1 MIDRQREI
9 TDSVFGLLLLS
20 FIDFKIHRL
29 APLHNNDK
37 NSLYFDR
44 KSKIQRFIIQY
55 HNTIGKLKE
64 NIMKLAEKNT
74 GILFAGLAATL
85 WAISGISGQ
94 ILFNDFQFSA
104 EWLVSTRMFIAGLL
118 LIFALFREKKDLI
131 AILTFSILGMYAVQY
146 TYFKTIELSSASFA
160 TIIQYTGPFF
170 IIIYEAMK
178 NKRLPNRNTLLLM
191 LLTLIGVFM
200 IVANG
205 NIAQLTVTP
214 ASLLWG
220 VGSAISLAFYSVQ
233 PRNLLKK
240 YGSLLVVGWGM
251 LLGSVPANLIQPFFR
266 YTGELS
272 LHSLLHI
279 LIVVILGTAV
289 SYFIYL
295 SSLKYISS
303 SLASILTA
311 FEPIFATVLS
321 VPIFHTSLTAIATIG
336 FVIVIGT
343 ILLLQKVL

>member
-1 MIDRQREI
+1 
-9 TDSVFGLLLLS
+9 
-20 FIDFKIHRL
+20 
-29 APLHNNDK
+29 
-37 NSLYFDR
+37 
-44 KSKIQRFIIQY
+44 
-55 HNTIGKLKE
+55 
-64 NIMKLAEKNT
+64 
-74 GILFAGLAATL
+74 
-85 WAISGISGQ
+85 
-94 ILFNDFQFSA
+94 
-104 EWLVSTRMFIAGLL
+104 
-118 LIFALFREKKDLI
+118 
-131 AILTFSILGMYAVQY
+131 
-146 TYFKTIELSSASFA
+146 
-160 TIIQYTGPFF
+160 
-170 IIIYEAMK
+170 
-178 NKRLPNRNTLLLM
+178 
-191 LLTLIGVFM
+191 M

-205 NIAQLTVTP
+205 NIAQLTFTP

-220 VGSAISLAFYSVQ
+220 VSSAISLAFYSVQ

>member
-1 MIDRQREI
+1 
-9 TDSVFGLLLLS
+9 
-20 FIDFKIHRL
+20 
-29 APLHNNDK
+29 
-37 NSLYFDR
+37 
-44 KSKIQRFIIQY
+44 
-55 HNTIGKLKE
+55 
-64 NIMKLAEKNT
+64 
-74 GILFAGLAATL
+74 
-85 WAISGISGQ
+85 
-94 ILFNDFQFSA
+94 
-104 EWLVSTRMFIAGLL
+104 
-118 LIFALFREKKDLI
+118 
-131 AILTFSILGMYAVQY
+131 
-146 TYFKTIELSSASFA
+146 
-160 TIIQYTGPFF
+160 
-170 IIIYEAMK
+170 
-178 NKRLPNRNTLLLM
+178 
-191 LLTLIGVFM
+191 
-200 IVANG
+200 
-205 NIAQLTVTP
+205 
-214 ASLLWG
+214 
-220 VGSAISLAFYSVQ
+220 
-233 PRNLLKK
+233 
-240 YGSLLVVGWGM
+240 M

>member
-1 MIDRQREI
+1 
-9 TDSVFGLLLLS
+9 
-20 FIDFKIHRL
+20 
-29 APLHNNDK
+29 
-37 NSLYFDR
+37 
-44 KSKIQRFIIQY
+44 
-55 HNTIGKLKE
+55 
-64 NIMKLAEKNT
+64 MKLAEKNT

-94 ILFNDFQFSA
+94 ILFNDYQFSA

-118 LIFALFREKKDLI
+118 LLSATKLTGAPSIFAPFREKKDLI

>member
-1 MIDRQREI
+1 
-9 TDSVFGLLLLS
+9 
-20 FIDFKIHRL
+20 
-29 APLHNNDK
+29 
-37 NSLYFDR
+37 
-44 KSKIQRFIIQY
+44 
-55 HNTIGKLKE
+55 
-64 NIMKLAEKNT
+64 MKLAEKNT

-94 ILFNDFQFSA
+94 ILFNDYQFSA

-118 LIFALFREKKDLI
+118 LLSAAKLTGAPSIFALFREKKDLI

-214 ASLLWG
+214 ASLL
-220 VGSAISLAFYSVQ
+220 
-233 PRNLLKK
+233 
-240 YGSLLVVGWGM
+240 
-251 LLGSVPANLIQPFFR
+251 
-266 YTGELS
+266 
-272 LHSLLHI
+272 
-279 LIVVILGTAV
+279 
-289 SYFIYL
+289 
-295 SSLKYISS
+295 
-303 SLASILTA
+303 
-311 FEPIFATVLS
+311 
-321 VPIFHTSLTAIATIG
+321 
-336 FVIVIGT
+336 
-343 ILLLQKVL
+343 